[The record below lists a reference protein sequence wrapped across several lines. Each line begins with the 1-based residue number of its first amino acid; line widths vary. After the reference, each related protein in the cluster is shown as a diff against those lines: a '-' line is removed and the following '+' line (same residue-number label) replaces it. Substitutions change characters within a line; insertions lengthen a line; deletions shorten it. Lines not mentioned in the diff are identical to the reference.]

1 MLCTLWTVISFS
13 ICLKCPHGICS
24 SLSLLP
30 ALSCS
35 LAKSAFS
42 CCAMQEPWT
51 PSIANIWVQHQGM
64 KVGKQDKSRVGGSVL
79 LLVPAAASWCLCC
92 LDFIPG
98 LSCCPALLGGSNAVG
113 ATLSGS
119 MEKTQL
125 GSSTYRKVRAM
136 GKWTMTPGVLCSSE
150 FSFSHSCRHNICLFF
165 FFFPL
170 ANSKTE
176 KQTKIGYLPVSHFNQ
191 IPFSNGRIFNS

>member
-1 MLCTLWTVISFS
+1 MGSAAPCPSFLHS
-13 ICLKCPHGICS
+13 
-24 SLSLLP
+24 P
-30 ALSCS
+30 ALWPKALSHAVPCRNH
-35 LAKSAFS
+35 
-42 CCAMQEPWT
+42 EP

-64 KVGKQDKSRVGGSVL
+64 KVGKQDKSRVGGSVS
-79 LLVPAAASWCLCC
+79 LLVPAAASWCLHCV
-92 LDFIPG
+92 DFIPG

-170 ANSKTE
+170 LIAKQTE